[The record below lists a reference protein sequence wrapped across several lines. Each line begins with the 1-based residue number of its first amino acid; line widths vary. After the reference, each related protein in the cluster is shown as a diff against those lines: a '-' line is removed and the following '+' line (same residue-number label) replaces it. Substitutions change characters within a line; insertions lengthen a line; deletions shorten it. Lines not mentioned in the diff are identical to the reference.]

1 MFINDVFTII
11 IQIIVIPLLIIL
23 STFLIN
29 LIKTKINNLQKT
41 TEDKTLSN
49 YLILLDEAVDT
60 AVAYINQT
68 YVNQLKADNTFDEK
82 AQQEALS
89 KAYQRVVKTLTYEAT
104 DYLQTHIGEFSN
116 YIFAKIEASI
126 YNNKKGQEN

>member
-41 TEDKTLSN
+41 TEDETLSN

-82 AQQEALS
+82 AQQEALT

-116 YIFAKIEASI
+116 YIFAKIEASV

>member
-11 IQIIVIPLLIIL
+11 IQIIIIPLLIIL

-89 KAYQRVVKTLTYEAT
+89 KAYSRVVKTLTYEAT

-116 YIFAKIEASI
+116 YIFAKIEASV

>member
-68 YVNQLKADNTFDEK
+68 YVNQLKANNTFDEK
-82 AQQEALS
+82 AQQEALT
-89 KAYQRVVKTLTYEAT
+89 KAYQRVIKTLTYEAS

-116 YIFAKIEASI
+116 YVFAKIEASV

>member
-1 MFINDVFTII
+1 MLINDLFTIF
-11 IQIIVIPLLIIL
+11 IQIIIIPLLIIL
-23 STFLIN
+23 STFIIN
-29 LIKTKINNLQKT
+29 LIKTKINHLKQS
-41 TEDKTLSN
+41 TEDETLQN

-68 YVNQLKADNTFDEK
+68 YVSNLKTQGIFDEK

-89 KAYQRVVKTLTYEAT
+89 KAYQRVIKTLTYEAS

-116 YIFAKIEASI
+116 YVFAKIEASV